1 MSNVRPQHRP
11 HPRQGFSLL
20 EVMVALAIL
29 TMSLVILIE
38 TQSSAVILTREAE
51 RIVTATDLAQLKLT
65 DALLHVE
72 KEGFTVSDIYESG
85 EFDDL
90 GDELLDV
97 EFGPELEDYHWEYSI
112 SEVDIEGVGDVASIA
127 GDMGGGGGDDDGGGM
142 LGGLL
147 GGLGGDGGGGGG
159 GGGGGAGGGGTGD
172 MLSALGFGPEQL
184 TQTLSP
190 YIREVLV
197 RVWWGESS
205 DVAEEEGYEV
215 IITTHVINPT
225 GVLQL
230 EQQIPQ

>member
-1 MSNVRPQHRP
+1 MSSVRPQHSSQR
-11 HPRQGFSLL
+11 RRGFSLL

-29 TMSLVILIE
+29 TVSVVILIE
-38 TQSSAVILTREAE
+38 TQSSAVVLTREAE
-51 RIVTATDLAQLKLT
+51 RIVTATDLAQLKLA
-65 DALLHVE
+65 DALMHVE
-72 KEGFTVSDIYESG
+72 QEGFTVSEIYEFG
-85 EFDDL
+85 DFDDL

-97 EFGPELEDYHWEYSI
+97 EFGPELEDYHWEFSI
-112 SEVDIEGVGDVASIA
+112 SEVDIEGVGDLASMA
-127 GDMGGGGGDDDGGGM
+127 GDMDGGGGGGDDGGGG

-147 GGLGGDGGGGGG
+147 GGLGLGGGGGDAG
-159 GGGGGAGGGGTGD
+159 GAPAGGGGTGD

-205 DVAEEEGYEV
+205 EIAEDQGFEV

-225 GVLQL
+225 GVIQL